1 MRIRLIAVGRRM
13 PKWVVAGYEEFAK
26 RMPRECRLE
35 LIELNPGDRSGG
47 DVERARQTE
56 ADRILDKLGDRDHV
70 IALDELGREATSAG
84 WAEAF
89 ETWLHSGRDV
99 AFIIGGPD
107 GLDDRVLQRADVTW
121 ALAKMTLPH
130 ALVRVVVAEQL
141 YRAWSIVSGHPYHR

>member
-13 PKWVVAGYEEFAK
+13 PKWVTAGYDEFAK

-35 LIELNPGDRSGG
+35 LVEINPGDRSGG
-47 DVERARQTE
+47 DAERARQTE
-56 ADRILDKLGDRDHV
+56 ADRILAKLGDRDQV
-70 IALDELGREATSAG
+70 IALDELGRQATSRG

-89 ETWLHSGRDV
+89 EGWLHGGGDV

-107 GLDDRVLQRADVTW
+107 GLDERVTQRADAIW

-130 ALVRVVVAEQL
+130 ALVRVVVAEQV